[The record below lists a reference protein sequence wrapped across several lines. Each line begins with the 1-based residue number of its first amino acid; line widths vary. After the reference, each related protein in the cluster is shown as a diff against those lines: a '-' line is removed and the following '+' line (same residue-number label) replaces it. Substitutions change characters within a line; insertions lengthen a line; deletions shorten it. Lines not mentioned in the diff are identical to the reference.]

1 VPSQQALI
9 LIIED
14 DQLVASYLEEVLTA
28 TGFQVAGIAAS
39 GSEALALAAQHQVQL
54 ALVDI
59 QLPGPMDGI
68 ALARLMRLNYN
79 IPVIFLSA
87 AVDPEA
93 IRRAAAAQPF
103 GFLHKPFVPSQVFNA
118 IELAL
123 EADCPPRSRPS
134 SS

>member
-1 VPSQQALI
+1 MPSQQALI

-59 QLPGPMDGI
+59 QLPGPIDGI
-68 ALARLMRLNYN
+68 ALAPLMRHNYN
-79 IPVIFLSA
+79 LPLIFLSA

-93 IRRAAAAQPF
+93 IRRALRQRQPF
-103 GFLHKPFVPSQVFNA
+103 GFCISHSSRAKSFNA
-118 IELAL
+118 IELA
-123 EADCPPRSRPS
+123 R
-134 SS
+134 